1 MDRENRGASDVISS
15 GWLADF
21 EACRHCTDKSQNIPT
36 WMADAAQLF
45 GRVQVDGKGL
55 YIVQTPL
62 GSRESQMRVPVID
75 LVYSTI

>member
-1 MDRENRGASDVISS
+1 MDRENSGASDVSSS

-21 EACRHCTDKSQNIPT
+21 EACIHCTDKSQNT
-36 WMADAAQLF
+36 DAAQLF